1 MKTRLWTLY
10 RTLLNNHY
18 GFSAAKF
25 YYIKKRQRTW
35 EPLVIVAGLTP
46 AVVMGIV
53 FIWNLTEQLFIGGL
67 AFGQPHLA
75 LLNGA
80 LLVSL
85 AGLFFGFFSVLSA
98 FYFSTDLEVLLP
110 LPLKSWEILTA
121 KFAVVLTGQYAINL
135 LILLPLW
142 LRYGLL
148 AGVGLGYIVSAVV
161 VFLALPVVPLVLA
174 SILAVLL
181 MRLVNISRHKDR
193 LALVGGF
200 LLVIVLVGFQFWL
213 QSSLGGDD
221 PEPFS
226 FTHLRAHETVLG
238 LVCRLLLEK
247 NKETR
252 KN

>member
-1 MKTRLWTLY
+1 MKNRLWTLY

-98 FYFSTDLEVLLP
+98 FYFSTDLPVLVP
-110 LPLKSWEILTA
+110 LPLRSWEILGA
-121 KFAVVLTGQYAINL
+121 KLGVVLTGQYALNL

-148 AGVGLGYIVSAVV
+148 AGVGVGYVRSGAVV
-161 VFLALPVVPLVLA
+161 FIALPLLPLILA
-174 SILAVLL
+174 SILTLL
-181 MRLVNISRHKDR
+181 FMRVVNVSRHRDK
-193 LALVGGF
+193 LSLVGGLL
-200 LLVIVLVGFQFWL
+200 LLVLVVGFQFWW
-213 QSSLGGDD
+213 QSSLGVDD
-221 PEPFS
+221 PE
-226 FTHLRAHETVLG
+226 
-238 LVCRLLLEK
+238 LL
-247 NKETR
+247 
-252 KN
+252 